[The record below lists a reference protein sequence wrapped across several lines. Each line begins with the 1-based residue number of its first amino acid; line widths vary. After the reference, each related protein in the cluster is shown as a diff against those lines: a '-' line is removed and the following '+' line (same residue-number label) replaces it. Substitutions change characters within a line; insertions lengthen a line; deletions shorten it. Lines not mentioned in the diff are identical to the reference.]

1 MRSKDNSKEIVI
13 LNTALSMVNIVGLSG
28 LKMSDLA
35 KQAGLA
41 TGTLY
46 IYFKNKE
53 AIIKR
58 LFAYIVE
65 QVTLDVMQN
74 ITPSIS
80 TKEKIRHVCLNYLYE
95 LIAYPD
101 YKVFVEQF
109 FRSPYSKQE
118 DMEMLSVSTYL
129 EPVIDL
135 IKEGSEQGI
144 IKKTDP
150 CLLIGL
156 CRGGL
161 EHYAQQLI
169 NTGKAAS
176 DIDFEIVF
184 EFIWDGI
191 SIHQKQ

>member
-161 EHYAQQLI
+161 EHYAQQFI

-176 DIDFEIVF
+176 DLDFEVVF

>member
-13 LNTALSMVNIVGLSG
+13 LKTALAMINIEGLSG

-46 IYFKNKE
+46 IYFQNKE

-58 LFAYIVE
+58 LFTYIVE
-65 QVTLDVMQN
+65 QVSLDVMRGVTPD
-74 ITPSIS
+74 ITL
-80 TKEKIRHVCLNYLYE
+80 KEKIRYVCLNYLYE

-109 FRSPYSKQE
+109 LRSPYSKQE
-118 DMEMLSVSTYL
+118 DKEMLAISTYL
-129 EPVIDL
+129 EPVIHL
-135 IKEGSEQGI
+135 IKGGSEQGI
-144 IKKTDP
+144 LKETDP
-150 CLLIGL
+150 FVLIEL
-156 CRGGL
+156 SRGGL
-161 EHYAQQLI
+161 ENYAQQLI
-169 NTGKAAS
+169 NTETELTDAG
-176 DIDFEIVF
+176 FEMVF

-191 SIHQKQ
+191 SKYQRS

>member
-13 LNTALSMVNIVGLSG
+13 LNTALAMVNIVGLSG

-80 TKEKIRHVCLNYLYE
+80 SKEKIRHVCLNYLYE

-161 EHYAQQLI
+161 ENYAQQLI

-176 DIDFEIVF
+176 DIDFEVVF